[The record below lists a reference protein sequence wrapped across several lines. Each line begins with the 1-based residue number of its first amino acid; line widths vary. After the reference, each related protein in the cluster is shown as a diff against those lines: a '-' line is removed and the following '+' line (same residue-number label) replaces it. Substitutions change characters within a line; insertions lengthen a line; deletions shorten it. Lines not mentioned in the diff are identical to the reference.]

1 MSSRWS
7 TPTCNPSARRPRIA
21 DVKTRQF
28 VDCLTVQARAG
39 RGGDGSASFR
49 REAHVE
55 RGGPDGGDGGRGGH
69 VILRGD
75 INEDSLIRLFY
86 SPRLVAEAGV
96 AGRGQQMHGRNG
108 ADLVVHV
115 PCGTLVFD
123 EETGE
128 LRGDITADGQ
138 ELIIARGGAGGLGN
152 IHFKSSTHQ
161 APTEFTPGR
170 EGEEFRLRME
180 LKVIA
185 EVGLVGFPNAGKSSL
200 LSALSAARPKIAA
213 YPFTTLN
220 PIIGTAVFG
229 DFSQIRIADIPG
241 IVEGAHTGVGLG
253 LDFLRHLSRAKA
265 LLFVVDAAGVDGRT
279 PWDDYRAL
287 RREMRL
293 FDPALLKRPI
303 LLVANKM
310 DLPGAAENLAR
321 LDAAARRQALPV
333 SVATGQGLDDL
344 RARLKALIRP
354 VAPGAAPRGVPR
366 VLKKAAA
373 AGDGL
378 VTPEKLARASFFDL
392 APPASRKK
400 QRRQG

>member
-1 MSSRWS
+1 
-7 TPTCNPSARRPRIA
+7 
-21 DVKTRQF
+21 VKTRQF

-200 LSALSAARPKIAA
+200 LAALSAARPRIAA

-220 PIIGTAVFG
+220 PIIGTAVFD

>member
-1 MSSRWS
+1 M
-7 TPTCNPSARRPRIA
+7 
-21 DVKTRQF
+21 KTRHF

-39 RGGDGSASFR
+39 RGGDGSGSFR

-75 INEDSLIRLFY
+75 INEDSLIRLFF

-96 AGRGQQMHGRNG
+96 SGRGQQMHGRNG
-108 ADLVVHV
+108 ADFVVRV

-128 LRGDITADGQ
+128 IRGDITADGQ
-138 ELIIARGGAGGLGN
+138 ELVVARGGAGGRGN
-152 IHFKSSTHQ
+152 VHFKSATHQ
-161 APTEFTPGR
+161 APTEFTPGT
-170 EGEEFRLRME
+170 EGEEFRLRLE

-200 LSALSAARPKIAA
+200 LAALSAARPRIAA

-220 PIIGTAVFG
+220 PIIGTLVFE

-253 LDFLRHLSRAKA
+253 LDFLRHLARARA
-265 LLFVVDAAGVDGRT
+265 LLVVVDAAGVDGRT

-310 DLPGAAENLAR
+310 DLPGAAENLTR
-321 LDAAARRQALPV
+321 LNAAARRQALPV
-333 SVATGQGLDDL
+333 SVASGQGLDDL

-366 VLKKAAA
+366 VLKATAG
-373 AGDGL
+373 GDGL
-378 VTPEKLARASFFDL
+378 VTPEKLARASFLDI
-392 APPASRKK
+392 APPSSQKK
-400 QRRQG
+400 KRR

>member
-1 MSSRWS
+1 M
-7 TPTCNPSARRPRIA
+7 
-21 DVKTRQF
+21 KTRQF

-86 SPRLVAEAGV
+86 SPRLVAEEGD

-128 LRGDITADGQ
+128 LRGDITGDGQ
-138 ELIIARGGAGGLGN
+138 ELVVARGGAGGIGN

-161 APTEFTPGR
+161 APTEFTPGG
-170 EGEEFRLRME
+170 EGEEFRLRLE

-200 LSALSAARPKIAA
+200 LAALSAARPRIAA

-220 PIIGTAVFG
+220 PIIGTAVFD

-321 LDAAARRQALPV
+321 LEAVARRQALPV
-333 SVATGQGLDDL
+333 STASEQGLDTL
-344 RARLKALIRP
+344 RSSLKALIRP

-366 VLKKAAA
+366 VLKATAG
-373 AGDGL
+373 GDGL
-378 VTPEKLARASFFDL
+378 VTPEKLARASFLDL
-392 APPASRKK
+392 TPPASRKK

>member
-1 MSSRWS
+1 M
-7 TPTCNPSARRPRIA
+7 
-21 DVKTRQF
+21 KTRQF

-69 VILRGD
+69 VILCGD

-123 EETGE
+123 EETDE

-366 VLKKAAA
+366 VLKAAA

-378 VTPEKLARASFFDL
+378 VTPEKLAHASFFDL

>member
-1 MSSRWS
+1 M
-7 TPTCNPSARRPRIA
+7 
-21 DVKTRQF
+21 KTRHF

-39 RGGDGSASFR
+39 RGGDGSGSFR

-75 INEDSLIRLFY
+75 INEDSLIRLFF

-96 AGRGQQMHGRNG
+96 SGRGQQMHGRNG
-108 ADLVVHV
+108 ADFVVRV

-128 LRGDITADGQ
+128 IRGDITADGQ
-138 ELIIARGGAGGLGN
+138 ELIIARGGAGGRGN
-152 IHFKSSTHQ
+152 GHFKSATHQ
-161 APTEFTPGR
+161 APTEFTPGT
-170 EGEEFRLRME
+170 EGEEFRLRLE

-200 LSALSAARPKIAA
+200 LAALSAARPRIAA

-220 PIIGTAVFG
+220 PIIGTLVFE

-253 LDFLRHLSRAKA
+253 LDFLRHLARARA
-265 LLFVVDAAGVDGRT
+265 LLVVVDAAGVDGRT

-366 VLKKAAA
+366 VLKATAG
-373 AGDGL
+373 GDGL
-378 VTPEKLARASFFDL
+378 VTPEKLARASFLDI
-392 APPASRKK
+392 APPSSQKK
-400 QRRQG
+400 KRR

>member
-1 MSSRWS
+1 M
-7 TPTCNPSARRPRIA
+7 
-21 DVKTRQF
+21 KTRHF

-39 RGGDGSASFR
+39 RGGDGSGSFR

-69 VILRGD
+69 IILRGD

-96 AGRGQQMHGRNG
+96 SGRGQQMHGRNG

-138 ELIIARGGAGGLGN
+138 ELVVARGGTGGLGN
-152 IHFKSSTHQ
+152 VHFKSATHQ
-161 APTEFTPGR
+161 APTEFTPGT
-170 EGEEFRLRME
+170 EGEEFRLRLE

-200 LSALSAARPKIAA
+200 LAALSAARPRIAA
-213 YPFTTLN
+213 YPFTTIN
-220 PIIGTAVFG
+220 PMIGALVFD

-241 IVEGAHTGVGLG
+241 IVEGAHAGVGLG
-253 LDFLRHLSRAKA
+253 LDFLRHLARARA
-265 LLFVVDAAGVDGRT
+265 LLFVVDAAGVDGRA

-287 RREMRL
+287 RREIRL

-321 LDAAARRQALPV
+321 LAATARRQVIPV
-333 SVATGQGLDDL
+333 SVASGQGLDEL

-354 VAPGAAPRGVPR
+354 VAPGASPRGVPR
-366 VLKKAAA
+366 VLKASAG
-373 AGDGL
+373 GDGL
-378 VTPEKLARASFFDL
+378 ITPEKLARASFLDI
-392 APPASRKK
+392 ASPASRKK
-400 QRRQG
+400 HRRQG

>member
-1 MSSRWS
+1 
-7 TPTCNPSARRPRIA
+7 
-21 DVKTRQF
+21 VKTRHF

-39 RGGDGSASFR
+39 RGGDGSGSFR

-75 INEDSLIRLFY
+75 INEDSLIRLFF

-96 AGRGQQMHGRNG
+96 SGQGQQMHGRNG
-108 ADLVVHV
+108 ADFVVRV

-128 LRGDITADGQ
+128 IRGDITADGQ
-138 ELIIARGGAGGLGN
+138 ELVVARGGAGGRGN
-152 IHFKSSTHQ
+152 VHFKSATHQ
-161 APTEFTPGR
+161 APTEFTPGT
-170 EGEEFRLRME
+170 EGEEFRLRLE

-200 LSALSAARPKIAA
+200 LAALSAARPRIAA

-220 PIIGTAVFG
+220 PIIGTLVFE

-253 LDFLRHLSRAKA
+253 LDFLRHLARARA
-265 LLFVVDAAGVDGRT
+265 LLVVVDAAGVDGRT

-310 DLPGAAENLAR
+310 DLPGAAENLTR
-321 LDAAARRQALPV
+321 LNAAARRQALPV
-333 SVATGQGLDDL
+333 SVASGQGLDDL

-366 VLKKAAA
+366 VLKATAG
-373 AGDGL
+373 GDGL
-378 VTPEKLARASFFDL
+378 VTPEKLARASFLDI
-392 APPASRKK
+392 APPSSQKK
-400 QRRQG
+400 KRR

>member
-1 MSSRWS
+1 M
-7 TPTCNPSARRPRIA
+7 
-21 DVKTRQF
+21 KTRQF

-138 ELIIARGGAGGLGN
+138 ELIIARGGAGGIGN

-161 APTEFTPGR
+161 APTEFTPGG
-170 EGEEFRLRME
+170 EGEEFRLRLE

-200 LSALSAARPKIAA
+200 LAALSAARPRIAA

-220 PIIGTAVFG
+220 PIIGTAVFD

-321 LDAAARRQALPV
+321 LEAVARRQALPV
-333 SVATGQGLDDL
+333 STASEQGLDTL
-344 RARLKALIRP
+344 RSSLKALIRP

-366 VLKKAAA
+366 VLKATAG
-373 AGDGL
+373 GDGL
-378 VTPEKLARASFFDL
+378 VTPEKLARASFLDL

-400 QRRQG
+400 TRR

>member
-1 MSSRWS
+1 M
-7 TPTCNPSARRPRIA
+7 
-21 DVKTRQF
+21 KTRQF
-28 VDCLTVQARAG
+28 VDCLAVQARAG

>member
-1 MSSRWS
+1 M
-7 TPTCNPSARRPRIA
+7 
-21 DVKTRQF
+21 KTRQF

-138 ELIIARGGAGGLGN
+138 ELVVARGGAGGIGN

-161 APTEFTPGR
+161 APTEFTPGG
-170 EGEEFRLRME
+170 EGEEFRLRLE

-200 LSALSAARPKIAA
+200 LAALSAARPRIAA

-220 PIIGTAVFG
+220 PIIGTAVFD

-321 LDAAARRQALPV
+321 LEAVARRQALPV
-333 SVATGQGLDDL
+333 STASEQGLDTL
-344 RARLKALIRP
+344 RSSLKALIRP

-366 VLKKAAA
+366 VLKATAG
-373 AGDGL
+373 GDGL
-378 VTPEKLARASFFDL
+378 VTPEKLARASFLDL

-400 QRRQG
+400 TRR